1 LSKLRIPI
9 KAVTL
14 FLALVILLI
23 IAAHSLAVL
32 HAKVGLTLPVELT
45 DRFHL
50 DREANLPTWFSS
62 SLYLLLALV
71 FALLSTLEGR
81 LPAGER
87 SRPAYLT
94 GLALLFALISLD
106 ETARLHELFDTLTRV
121 KWVYIAAPFVLA
133 LAVLY
138 GRYFLQQR
146 KDAPQFRRGVLAG
159 LGLAV
164 LGGVVVELIPHF
176 FALPYAL
183 GQIEYVL
190 EEGLEMTGALIMLA
204 AALGQVNR
212 NLERLGA

>member
-1 LSKLRIPI
+1 MPKLRIPV
-9 KAVTL
+9 KAITL
-14 FLALVILLI
+14 TLALAILLL
-23 IAAHSLAVL
+23 IAAHSLVVL
-32 HAKVGLTLPVELT
+32 HYKVGFDLPVELI

-62 SLYLLLALV
+62 SLYLLLALA
-71 FALLSTLEGR
+71 FALLAALERR
-81 LPAGER
+81 LPGGGR
-87 SRPAYLT
+87 PHPAYLT
-94 GLALLFALISLD
+94 GLALLFAFISLD
-106 ETARLHELFDTLTRV
+106 ETARLHELFDTLTKV
-121 KWVYIAAPFVLA
+121 KWVYVAAPFVLL
-133 LAVLY
+133 LAGLY
-138 GRYFLQQR
+138 GRYFILLR
-146 KDAPQFRRGVLAG
+146 KDAPQFRRGVLLG

-164 LGGVVVELIPHF
+164 LGGVVVELIPHY